1 MSNYIDH
8 QNERVIRFFKSLNKM
23 VQGLEKMTTTH
34 RKPLNGQIFLSDKE
48 VSERL
53 KISRRTLQSWRDE
66 GVIEYY
72 QMGGKILYSEA
83 DLQKLLDKNFRKAW
97 REE

>member
-1 MSNYIDH
+1 MSKFIDH
-8 QNERVIRFFKSLNKM
+8 KNERVVRFFKSLNKM
-23 VQGLEKMTTTH
+23 VQGLEKMVATH
-34 RKPLNGQIFLSDKE
+34 RRPLNGQIFLSDKE